1 MKNKLN
7 LLILGGSGFIGK
19 NLVNIL
25 SPNNDVI
32 ALARRNYQFPKNVE
46 QLILDYDK
54 NYELPK
60 ADHLFICLGFPVELL
75 DLIIM
80 RQSIKKL
87 FYKVDYDY
95 VCNLAKQAKLSG
107 IENISVIS
115 SVGAHAKSFNFY
127 LKTKGL
133 MEQKLKKERRIFT
146 FSYLKQLS

>member
-1 MKNKLN
+1 MKYLVA
-7 LLILGGSGFIGK
+7 GSTGLIGK

-25 SPNNDVI
+25 SANNDVI

-75 DLIIM
+75 DLVIM
-80 RQSIKKL
+80 RRSVKKL

-127 LKTKGL
+127 LKTKGQ
-133 MEQKLKKERRIFT
+133 MEQNLKN
-146 FSYLKQLS
+146 LKDRKSTRLNSSHQ

>member
-1 MKNKLN
+1 MKYLVA
-7 LLILGGSGFIGK
+7 GSTGLIGK

-60 ADHLFICLGFPVELL
+60 DDHLFICLGFPVELL

-80 RQSIKKL
+80 RQSVKKL

-95 VCNLAKQAKLSG
+95 VCNLAEQAKTSG
-107 IENISVIS
+107 IENISCLLYTS
-115 SVGAHAKSFNFY
+115 PSPRDTG
-127 LKTKGL
+127 
-133 MEQKLKKERRIFT
+133 
-146 FSYLKQLS
+146 